1 MLELQG
7 NLLDKVVEDDGPGV
21 SGEDL
26 ERLTQRG
33 VRLDESVGGHG
44 LGLSIVKEVVE
55 QYGGRLRLGRSE
67 ALGGLRVEVSFPP
80 SLLQD

>member
-44 LGLSIVKEVVE
+44 LGLGIVQEVVE
-55 QYGGRLRLGRSE
+55 QHRGRLRLGRSE
-67 ALGGLRVEVSFPP
+67 ALGGLRVEVSFPS